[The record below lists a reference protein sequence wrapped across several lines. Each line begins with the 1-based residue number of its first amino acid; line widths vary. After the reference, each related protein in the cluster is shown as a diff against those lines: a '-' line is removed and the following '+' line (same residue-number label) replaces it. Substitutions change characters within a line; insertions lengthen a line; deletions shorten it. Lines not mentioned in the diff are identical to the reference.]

1 SAHSRWTHQRICSFG
16 PASKHL
22 ICRIQINEPINGF
35 LRSLLSAYVP
45 GPPVTLA
52 PPVQLDNATMGQGVV
67 LVKNG
72 RRICGTGAARANCP
86 VSQDKAY
93 WEVKLQSCGSWG
105 IGLGTVRCDLESPNN
120 LGSDAESWALRD
132 DAAIYHGNQPVAKL
146 PDPVQEGDVIGLTYD
161 HVTLEVFLNGKPM
174 HTPVTGIR
182 GTVFPTFYVD
192 DGAILDC
199 AFAAFAFGPPA
210 GFRELIKEKQLL

>member
-1 SAHSRWTHQRICSFG
+1 IG
-16 PASKHL
+16 L
-22 ICRIQINEPINGF
+22 INESAVSA
-35 LRSLLSAYVP
+35 LRHSFQSVAFKSTNQSMASCARCFRRMYRDQFAYQ
-45 GPPVTLA
+45 PVTLA

-199 AFAAFAFGPPA
+199 AFAAFAFGPPV